1 MKKKTQNKIKKK
13 IKKTHKTTLIVALI
27 VFILAIGGGVGVS
40 YYMTKDDRFELNG
53 SKEITLALNET
64 YEELGATVISLG
76 QNLSDKV
83 TISGS
88 VDTTQEGEYALIYR
102 VDSIK
107 YGSYQLVRIVKVG
120 GGE

>member
-1 MKKKTQNKIKKK
+1 MKKKTQNKIKKE
-13 IKKTHKTTLIVALI
+13 IKNTHHTTLIVVVL
-27 VFILAIGGGVGVS
+27 VFILAIAGGVGTS
-40 YYMTKDDRFELNG
+40 YYLTRNDCFKLNG
-53 SKEITLALNET
+53 EKEITLALNET

-76 QNLSDKV
+76 QDLSSKV
-83 TISGS
+83 TIKGS
-88 VDTTQEGEYALIYR
+88 VDTSTEGEYALIYK